1 MKHAEHGDPTH
12 QSWCGTIAIAQ
23 IPGTPQVASQ
33 TISRSRAPL
42 IGEHTSDIL
51 AELGVSKDHIE
62 AMLTDKAPASVAQ

>member
-12 QSWCGTIAIAQ
+12 QSGCGTIAIAQ

-33 TISRSRAPL
+33 NIGRSRAPL

-51 AELGVSKDHIE
+51 AELGFGKDDIE
-62 AMLTDKAPASVAQ
+62 AMLTDKSVALAAQ